1 MLILKIHRIR
11 KLRKNFINTKFL
23 IDTEF
28 LQEYNKYI
36 LKKGDK
42 IMSDENNFSV
52 DTEQLKNETKDTVN
66 QVKDTIKNS
75 NFKEGAA
82 QTKGFIAEMFSNPI
96 SAVKRVA
103 TGEENVLFKA
113 IIIMIVYIV
122 ASFASQL
129 VYTIKYGSFRGIG
142 SNIISLVVSI
152 IHPLIYILVPAVII
166 MILNKENKKA
176 LTTVI
181 STLVVTAVPVVI
193 NSVIDIVENLVTG
206 ISIVTSPFSTMFSA
220 ISIIL
225 TYFGMKDLF
234 GVEENESFIK
244 KYAIIKLVAAF
255 VFVILNRIGIY

>member
-1 MLILKIHRIR
+1 
-11 KLRKNFINTKFL
+11 
-23 IDTEF
+23 
-28 LQEYNKYI
+28 
-36 LKKGDK
+36 
-42 IMSDENNFSV
+42 MSDENNFSV

-66 QVKDTIKNS
+66 QVKDTIKNA

-113 IIIMIVYIV
+113 I
-122 ASFASQL
+122 
-129 VYTIKYGSFRGIG
+129 KYGSFRGIG
-142 SNIISLVVSI
+142 SNIISLVVSV

-255 VFVILNRIGIY
+255 AFVILSRIGIY

>member
-1 MLILKIHRIR
+1 
-11 KLRKNFINTKFL
+11 
-23 IDTEF
+23 
-28 LQEYNKYI
+28 
-36 LKKGDK
+36 
-42 IMSDENNFSV
+42 MSDENNFSV

-66 QVKDTIKNS
+66 QVKDTIKNA

-142 SNIISLVVSI
+142 SNIISLVVSV

-181 STLVVTAVPVVI
+181 STLVVPVVI

-244 KYAIIKLVAAF
+244 KYAIIKLVVAF
-255 VFVILNRIGIY
+255 AFVILSRIGIY